1 LSERIDRVGF
11 DFPWR
16 AAAHALGT
24 MRTHRKRVLSKT
36 GMARQAEL
44 AALLAGAAL

>member
-1 LSERIDRVGF
+1 LIEPASASPGARQLT
-11 DFPWR
+11 
-16 AAAHALGT
+16 ALGT
-24 MRTHRKRVLSKT
+24 MRTHLKRVLSKT